1 MKSSMFSKVVLLTGL
16 FSVITVY
23 SLRSQDLNG
32 AIQLTKSESYD
43 KAEEIYKALIQKE
56 PGNSKSYFYY
66 GENYLLNYFADTI
79 SNSFAAATKSASEIY
94 QKGVSANP
102 NDPLNYIGLA
112 KVAHFLGENAKAN
125 EMRAK
130 AKSFLLPYKNL
141 KKISPPA
148 KDYAFAL
155 AKIAESYAKE
165 GSVDTALALPL
176 IRQAVKIDSKNPEI
190 FLIAGD
196 LYMLVNDGS
205 NAIKNYNLAQFAD
218 PQSPTAAMKIGYVYF
233 KGRAFPQA
241 ISNFE
246 EAIRL
251 NENYA
256 PAYRELG
263 QLYWRAG
270 RLEQSKSNFK
280 KYLELTEGN
289 IPAKTR
295 YVNSLFYAGDY
306 DEVIKNVEE
315 ILAIDNSRAYMN
327 RLAGYSYYE
336 KENPDYDKALSY
348 METLFKKVN
357 PENILQKDHH
367 YMARILLKKNQ
378 NYSKNIDELTTL
390 KTQLERENSRLA
402 AATATNKPKYAA
414 SVAELTK
421 KVSGL
426 ETSVAAASR
435 EIDRAFVEYNK
446 AFNFKRI
453 DPNAPMT
460 SQERGI
466 LSEMASGYYTNR
478 KYDLAAKTWAKLID
492 PAKENNLADYM
503 QIGRAYYLGEK
514 YKSADSLFG
523 EVIKRTPDYL
533 PAYVY
538 TARTFSRMDPDT
550 KLGLAKPKFE
560 KLLSVAA
567 KDSVKNESEMMEAM
581 RYLGFYNM
589 ENGNYTTAKEFY
601 NRMINLNPQNKENKI
616 TGYNGLGSL
625 ETKAAGQEK
634 TLEGKLGFLAKSA
647 EAYERILAIDPAN
660 ASAKSNLSWIREYQV
675 SVKKGINPNEIK
687 GVITNAA
694 GSPIAYAS
702 VKVKDTAAET
712 LTNAKG
718 EYKFEIPQGSEILVI
733 SAKGYK
739 PQEFEITKSRIYS
752 AKLQQ

>member
-1 MKSSMFSKVVLLTGL
+1 MKSSMFSKVVLLAGL

-23 SLRSQDLNG
+23 SLQSQDLNS

-56 PGNSKSYFYY
+56 PGNSKYYFYS

-79 SNSFAAATKSASEIY
+79 SNSFAAATKAASEIY

-102 NDPLNYIGLA
+102 NDPLNYIGQA
-112 KVAHFLGENAKAN
+112 KVSHFLGEDAKAN

-155 AKIAESYAKE
+155 AKIAESYARE
-165 GSVDTALALPL
+165 GSVDTSLALPL
-176 IRQAVKIDSKNPEI
+176 IREAIKIDSKNPEI
-190 FLIAGD
+190 YLIAGD
-196 LYMLVNDGS
+196 LYMMVNDGS
-205 NAIKNYNLAQFAD
+205 NAIMNYNLAQYAD

-233 KGRAFPQA
+233 KARAFTNA
-241 ISNFE
+241 IPNFE

-280 KYLELTEGN
+280 KYLDLTVGN

-306 DEVIKNVEE
+306 EEVIKNVEE
-315 ILAIDNSRAYMN
+315 ILAVDDSRAYMN

-336 KENPDYDKALSY
+336 KENPDYEKALSY

-378 NYSKNIDELTTL
+378 NYSKTVDELTTL
-390 KTQLERENSRLA
+390 KNQLDREKSRLA
-402 AATATNKPKYAA
+402 AATAANKPKYAA
-414 SVAELTK
+414 SVDELTK

-426 ETSVAAASR
+426 ETGVTTASG
-435 EIDRAFVEYNK
+435 EIDRAFIEFNK
-446 AFNFKRI
+446 AFNFKRT
-453 DPNAPMT
+453 DPNAPIT

-466 LSEMASGYYTNR
+466 LSEMASSYYTTR
-478 KYDLAAKTWAKLID
+478 RYDLAAKTWAKLID
-492 PAKENNLADYM
+492 PAKENNLAEYM
-503 QIGRAYYLGEK
+503 QIGRAFYNGEN
-514 YKSADSLFG
+514 YKAADSVFSS
-523 EVIKRTPDYL
+523 VINKTPDYL
-533 PAYVY
+533 PANVY
-538 TARTFSRMDPDT
+538 IARTYSRMDPDT

-560 KLLSVAA
+560 KMLSIAT
-567 KDSVKNESEMMEAM
+567 KDSLKNQSEMMEAM

-589 ENGNYTTAKEFY
+589 ENGNYTKAKEY
-601 NRMINLNPQNKENKI
+601 YTRMINLDPQSKENKI

-625 ETKAAGQEK
+625 ESKAAGLEK
-634 TLEGKLGFLAKSA
+634 TLEGKLGYLGKSA
-647 EAYERILAIDPAN
+647 EAYEKILAIDPAN
-660 ASAKSNLSWIREYQV
+660 ASAKSNLSWIRDYQV

-687 GVITNAA
+687 GLVTDMA
-694 GSPIAYAS
+694 GKPLAFAS
-702 VKVKDTAAET
+702 VRVKDTAAES

-718 EYKFEIPQGSEILVI
+718 EYKFEIPQGSEILVF

-739 PQEFEITKSRIYS
+739 PQEFEVTKSRVYN
-752 AKLQQ
+752 AKLGQ

>member
-1 MKSSMFSKVVLLTGL
+1 MKSSMFSKVVLLAGF
-16 FSVITVY
+16 FSVVTAF
-23 SLRSQDLNG
+23 SLRSQDLNS

-56 PGNSKSYFYY
+56 PGNSKNYFYY

-79 SNSFAAATKSASEIY
+79 SNSFAAATKAANEIY

-102 NDPLNYIGLA
+102 NDPLNYIGQA
-112 KVAHFLGENAKAN
+112 KVAHYLGEDAKAN

-130 AKSFLLPYKNL
+130 AKSFLLPYKKI

-148 KDYAFAL
+148 KEYAFAL

-165 GSVDTALALPL
+165 GSVDTSLALPL
-176 IRQAVKIDSKNPEI
+176 IRQAVTIDSKNPEI

-205 NAIKNYNLAQFAD
+205 NAIKNYNLAQFAN
-218 PQSPTAAMKIGYVYF
+218 PESPTAAMKIGYVYF

-270 RLEQSKSNFK
+270 RLEQSKANFK
-280 KYLELTEGN
+280 KYLDLTEGN

-306 DEVIKNVEE
+306 EEVIKNVEE
-315 ILAIDNSRAYMN
+315 ILAVDDSRAYMN

-336 KENPDYDKALSY
+336 KGNPDYEKALSY

-378 NYSKNIDELTTL
+378 NYSKNTDELAIL
-390 KTQLERENSRLA
+390 KTQLEREKSRLA
-402 AATATNKPKYAA
+402 AATAANKPKYAA
-414 SVAELTK
+414 SVDELTK

-426 ETSVAAASR
+426 EASIAEASR

-446 AFNFKRI
+446 AFNFKRT

-466 LSEMASGYYTNR
+466 LSEMASGYYTNK

-538 TARTFSRMDPDT
+538 SARTYSRMDPDT

-560 KLLSVAA
+560 KLLSIAA
-567 KDSVKNESEMMEAM
+567 KDSLKNQSEMMEALT
-581 RYLGFYNM
+581 YLGYYNM
-589 ENGNYTTAKEFY
+589 ENGNYTLAKEYY
-601 NRMINLNPQNKENKI
+601 NRMINLDPQNRENKI
-616 TGYNGLGSL
+616 RGYNGLGSL

-660 ASAKSNLSWIREYQV
+660 ASAKSNLNWIREYQA

-687 GVITNAA
+687 GVITNTA

-712 LTNAKG
+712 LTNARG

-739 PQEFEITKSRIYS
+739 PQEFEITKSRIYN